1 MEEREKKEGTEGGQR
16 WREDC
21 DEEGGRDC
29 QDLRRNTAGEG
40 AGRDGE
46 RESLRSRGDWK

>member
-1 MEEREKKEGTEGGQR
+1 MGGVRGVGEDRGRVKEKVRVEEVEKEERTEGGQR

-29 QDLRRNTAGEG
+29 QDL
-40 AGRDGE
+40 
-46 RESLRSRGDWK
+46 